1 MAWRIVRLVLFAI
14 AFTFVMINWHEIGH
28 TVVARALGDSSAHYV
43 LYSAT
48 ATSSCVG
55 CNVYDSAQLSD
66 SANIIVNFGGV
77 LFTQILA
84 LVAILLMA
92 SAPSRFVPSGM
103 LWTVIVVTWL
113 GDLIFQ
119 VAQGLATAVPVSLP
133 RGPEMSY
140 TDFTAIM
147 WFAHDMTGLS
157 VPTLRLILVVGAM
170 LYSGLLAL
178 AVWWAVKRRRSSAR
192 ESLQQPAL
200 AAR

>member
-1 MAWRIVRLVLFAI
+1 
-14 AFTFVMINWHEIGH
+14 
-28 TVVARALGDSSAHYV
+28 
-43 LYSAT
+43 
-48 ATSSCVG
+48 
-55 CNVYDSAQLSD
+55 
-66 SANIIVNFGGV
+66 
-77 LFTQILA
+77 
-84 LVAILLMA
+84 
-92 SAPSRFVPSGM
+92 
-103 LWTVIVVTWL
+103 
-113 GDLIFQ
+113 
-119 VAQGLATAVPVSLP
+119 
-133 RGPEMSY
+133 MSY